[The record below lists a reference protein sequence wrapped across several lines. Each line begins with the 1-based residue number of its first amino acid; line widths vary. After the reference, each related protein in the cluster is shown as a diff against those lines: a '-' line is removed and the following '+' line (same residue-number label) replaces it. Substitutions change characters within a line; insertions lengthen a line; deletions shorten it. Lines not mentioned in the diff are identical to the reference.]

1 MTDADPIEPPSD
13 EDSWDADTLVLAMI
27 RDEVWQIAR
36 QVRELTAEVDRI
48 QRSLSTGEPQ
58 RGTAEFDR
66 WAGYEIR
73 EQQMTQMLSSV
84 VHALQLF
91 LRQRAAGPPPVT
103 SHWRP
108 RLTPSFAGVTSPHVS
123 RWRW

>member
-1 MTDADPIEPPSD
+1 MTDDDPIEPPSD

-91 LRQRAAGPPPVT
+91 LRQRAAVPPPS
-103 SHWRP
+103 SHHTGGR
-108 RLTPSFAGVTSPHVS
+108 G
-123 RWRW
+123 

>member
-13 EDSWDADTLVLAMI
+13 EDAWDVDTLVLAMI

-48 QRSLSTGEPQ
+48 KRSLSTSDAQ
-58 RGTAEFDR
+58 RGTDELDR

-73 EQQMTQMLSSV
+73 EQQMTQMLASV
-84 VHALQLF
+84 VNAIQLF
-91 LRQRAAGPPPVT
+91 LQQRAAVPLPS
-103 SHWRP
+103 SHHTGGR
-108 RLTPSFAGVTSPHVS
+108 G
-123 RWRW
+123 